1 MEFKEFLERMD
12 DVARGTLLLVWVD
25 DTHRAFVPMPEPPP
39 VINPELE
46 QQRAE
51 EFFDSL
57 RPLWGLPVGVI
68 ITRENQVIASGAPQ
82 VVVFDDAGERVP
94 A

>member
-12 DVARGTLLLVWVD
+12 DAARGNLLLVWVD

-39 VINPELE
+39 VIDPVLE

-51 EFFDSL
+51 EFLDSL
-57 RPLWGLPVGVI
+57 RPLWALPEGVI
-68 ITRENQVIASGAPQ
+68 VTQERGAIASGAAE
-82 VVVFDDAGERVP
+82 VIVLDEAGQRVP